1 MIMKCIRKY
10 QSLAIET
17 TETQNGKIAFES
29 EYAKEF
35 DIVKFRVEPDFGYE
49 ISKVSC
55 KYITG
60 FEYDENDN
68 YVPVYSEPDDFDAVV
83 GENQL
88 MMPTLPEGTGGIIVS
103 AEFTKIPSHVYI
115 SDGIE
120 NGTVTSDTETADEDD
135 TVTFNIRL

>member
-1 MIMKCIRKY
+1 MA
-10 QSLAIET
+10 AIELA
-17 TETQNGKIAFES
+17 ETQNGKIAFDS
-29 EYAKEF
+29 EYAKADETVQF
-35 DIVKFRVEPDFGYE
+35 SVEPDFGYS
-49 ISKVSC
+49 ISKVSYQ
-55 KYITG
+55 YITG
-60 FEYDENDN
+60 YKLDDNDY